1 MANRKLSR
9 REFVKESALGAAGLA
24 LGATAARAA
33 EADAGKILN
42 YNENMEYRRL
52 GKTGLKVSAA
62 CLGGHWKRVDTVVPA
77 LRKNPGW
84 MGGDLADPAFQKNR
98 YDVVTRCIEV
108 GINYV
113 DACSGAEVL
122 AYSKALE
129 GRRDKM
135 YLGYS
140 WYEYEMRFS
149 PWRESLAKMME
160 GLDSG
165 LKQAKL
171 DYVDLWRISL
181 EMDTSKKQT
190 PKEIEITMEA
200 LARAKKQ
207 GKARFIGVSSHDRP
221 WLKEA
226 VEKYPRELEV
236 ILTPYTAASKVRPED
251 SLFDA
256 VKKCDV
262 GVLGIK
268 PFASNSI
275 FKGDSSLASPEA
287 EEDDKRARLAI
298 RYILSNPALTAP
310 MPGLINT
317 HQVDNVAKAVQERRQ
332 LDKDEKAHLDKA
344 MDEAWAKLPADY
356 QWLKDWEYV

>member
-1 MANRKLSR
+1 MPERRISR
-9 REFVKESALGAAGLA
+9 RDFVKESALAAGGLA
-24 LGATAARAA
+24 IGASALHAAGAG
-33 EADAGKILN
+33 AGKILN

-52 GKTGLKVSAA
+52 GKTGLMVSAA
-62 CLGGHWKRVDTVVPA
+62 CLGGHWKRVDTMVPA

-84 MGGDLADPAFQKNR
+84 MGGDLNDPAFQKNR

-122 AYSKALE
+122 AYSKAIE

-181 EMDTSKKQT
+181 EMDTAKKQT
-190 PKEIEITMEA
+190 QKEIEITMEA
-200 LARAKKQ
+200 LARAKQQ

-332 LDKDEKAHLDKA
+332 LDQSEKAHLDKA
-344 MDEAWAKLPADY
+344 MDEAWAKLPDDY

>member
-1 MANRKLSR
+1 MDERELTR
-9 REFVKESALGAAGLA
+9 REFVRSSAVALAGLA
-24 LGATAARAA
+24 AGATAARAA
-33 EADAGKILN
+33 EADARKILN
-42 YNENMEYRRL
+42 YNANMEYRRL
-52 GKTGLKVSAA
+52 GRTGLMVSAV
-62 CLGGHWKRVDTVVPA
+62 CLGGHWKRIDKMVRTTGT
-77 LRKNPGW
+77 GW
-84 MGGDLADPAFQKNR
+84 LSGNINDPDFQRNR

-108 GINYV
+108 GVNYV
-113 DACSGAEVL
+113 DACCGAEVL

-190 PKEIEITMEA
+190 QKEIEITMEA

-236 ILTPYTAASKVRPED
+236 ILTPYTAASKVLPQD

-268 PFASNSI
+268 PFASNSL
-275 FKGDSSLASPEA
+275 FKGDSAPKSPEA
-287 EEDDKRARLAI
+287 GEDDKRARLAI

-332 LDKDEKAHLDKA
+332 LDQAEKAHLDQA
-344 MDEAWAKLPADY
+344 MDEAWAKLPDDY

>member
-1 MANRKLSR
+1 
-9 REFVKESALGAAGLA
+9 
-24 LGATAARAA
+24 
-33 EADAGKILN
+33 
-42 YNENMEYRRL
+42 
-52 GKTGLKVSAA
+52 
-62 CLGGHWKRVDTVVPA
+62 VPA

-84 MGGDLADPAFQKNR
+84 MGGDLNDPAFQKNR

-140 WYEYEMRFS
+140 WYEYEMRFG

-181 EMDTSKKQT
+181 EMDTAKKQT
-190 PKEIEITMEA
+190 QKEIEITMEA
-200 LARAKKQ
+200 LARAKQQ

-236 ILTPYTAASKVRPED
+236 ILTPYTAASKVLPQD

-268 PFASNSI
+268 PFASNSL

-310 MPGLINT
+310 MPGLINA
-317 HQVDNVAKAVQERRQ
+317 HQVDNVAKAVRERRQ

-344 MDEAWAKLPADY
+344 MDEAWAKLPDDY